1 MRQHYT
7 LHDLIRCLVPFLPT
21 PMWSFTLWQRPG
33 TSLAPMVP
41 RENKNA
47 LKEAMSADWLE
58 AQCCGGVG
66 RLQVQ
71 RVLPYLPY
79 IGLVVEQSSLADLCV
94 STNVLGLIGRNLLG
108 PSNLSD
114 YQLLSIQIL
123 IRKQPGLIEKLPSP
137 QCLYL
142 PVHFILALIDDF
154 L

>member
-1 MRQHYT
+1 
-7 LHDLIRCLVPFLPT
+7 
-21 PMWSFTLWQRPG
+21 
-33 TSLAPMVP
+33 MVP
-41 RENKNA
+41 SENKNT
-47 LKEAMSADWLE
+47 LKEAVSTDWLE

-79 IGLVVEQSSLADLCV
+79 IGLVVEQPSLTDLCV
-94 STNVLGLIGRNLLG
+94 STNVLIGRNLLG

-114 YQLLSIQIL
+114 YQLLSIRNL

-137 QCLYL
+137 QCLYP